1 MQPPLPPPPQPCLS
15 APPQA
20 YCWPGPA
27 HLFPTCR
34 VGSVGKRQ
42 SLPHLPEEAT
52 RNPPQAFQQSAKAL
66 MKLMENQEN
75 HVMDRAQGFKK
86 NQ

>member
-1 MQPPLPPPPQPCLS
+1 M
-15 APPQA
+15 
-20 YCWPGPA
+20 
-27 HLFPTCR
+27 
-34 VGSVGKRQ
+34 GKCQ